1 MPHTKAMI
9 PEVDFLNKAFRANPH
24 EKFAEL
30 RELSTLAKV
39 KGANAYLVTRHK
51 ECEALLKDER
61 VSLDVMKGVEFPVN
75 HPMQGYFKMREGLM
89 LFTNPPLHGDLRSPV
104 SDAMSAKSVKR
115 YEPIIR
121 ELAGDAVKHLKSL
134 LSRQSEIDFVK
145 DISLPFVSKVICRV
159 VGMPEQDHAILSSMT
174 QRIADGLDPFGARHS
189 LEDAGKAYSEFQ
201 SYMTEELSR
210 GRWKKD
216 AEQFSETFLG
226 EIAQCPHM
234 LGGFKNTD
242 NLISTTVML
251 LSAGHLTTNHSL
263 SLSIESFL
271 SDEEIRPVL
280 TEASEPIS
288 PLMLEELF
296 RFHCPAQITRRKI
309 NAELNIGEKT
319 WHPGQAIW
327 LALVSANRDERI
339 FKKGQELDLKRRPN
353 PHLSFGSGIH
363 FCLGAH
369 LARLQLRVFLETIQ
383 GEFPNLSIVKE
394 GVVRDNNL
402 VFRGLK
408 TLPLQV

>member
-1 MPHTKAMI
+1 MI
-9 PEVDFLNKAFRANPH
+9 PEVDFLNKAFRENPH
-24 EKFAEL
+24 EKFTEL
-30 RELSTLAKV
+30 RHLSPLAKV
-39 KGANAYLVTRHK
+39 KGVNAYLLTRHK

-61 VSLDVMKGVEFPVN
+61 VSLDVMKGEEFPID

-89 LFTNPPLHGDLRSPV
+89 LFANPPRHKDLRAPASH
-104 SDAMSAKSVKR
+104 AMGAKAVKR

-121 ELAGDAVKHLKSL
+121 ELAEDAVKHMKHL
-134 LSRQSEIDFVK
+134 LSQQSSIDFVK
-145 DISLPFVSKVICRV
+145 DISLPFVSKVICKV
-159 VGMPEQDHAILSSMT
+159 VGMSEQDHSTLAGMT
-174 QRIADGLDPFGARHS
+174 QRVADGLDPFGSRHS
-189 LEDAGKAYSEFQ
+189 LEDAGKAYAEFQ
-201 SYMTEELSR
+201 TYMTTELSK

-216 AEQFSETFLG
+216 AEQFSESFLG

-234 LGGFKNTD
+234 LGGFKNSN

-263 SLSIESFL
+263 SLSMESFL
-271 SDEEIRPVL
+271 SDEKIRPIL
-280 TEASEPIS
+280 SEASAPIS

-296 RFHCPAQITRRKI
+296 RFHCPAQITRRTV
-309 NAELNIGEKT
+309 NAELKVGDKT
-319 WHPGQAIW
+319 LHAGQAIW

-339 FKKGQELDLKRRPN
+339 FQGGQELDLKRRPN

-383 GEFPNLSIVKE
+383 GEFPALSIAKE
-394 GVVRDNNL
+394 GAIRDNNL

-408 TLPLQV
+408 TLPLQS